1 MHNRINGAMN
11 THELV
16 AHNRL
21 IEELCDFA
29 VDPRHAEY
37 VPPAPLPGSRQEQNE
52 LDEILLLS
60 KCRDIPA
67 LLTSTL
73 PNRQRHALSCLL
85 PPMQTGR
92 DLARFLGQRFTIP
105 LYRTIFNQQLVD
117 LSLPPETWSTMQS
130 CLNLSMRIALLFMQ
144 RYQQRCMQVGLTY
157 ERPRPFE
164 LDHTLVPLMD
174 ALTFGLLARCSVI
187 AGVASE
193 VAAMFLP
200 QQREGW
206 EHLADNIGMARLW
219 AGVHYR
225 SEHIHGLR
233 LGRIIAGRLPL
244 PIPITSL
251 AAQAVTVELGIREL
265 GIRELG
271 IRMPIAA

>member
-1 MHNRINGAMN
+1 MA
-11 THELV
+11 
-16 AHNRL
+16 A
-21 IEELCDFA
+21 FA
-29 VDPRHAEY
+29 PCRKETAKSTSDAE
-37 VPPAPLPGSRQEQNE
+37 PP
-52 LDEILLLS
+52 D
-60 KCRDIPA
+60 A
-67 LLTSTL
+67 LLT
-73 PNRQRHALSCLL
+73 P
-85 PPMQTGR
+85 
-92 DLARFLGQRFTIP
+92 
-105 LYRTIFNQQLVD
+105 
-117 LSLPPETWSTMQS
+117 
-130 CLNLSMRIALLFMQ
+130 
-144 RYQQRCMQVGLTY
+144 
-157 ERPRPFE
+157 
-164 LDHTLVPLMD
+164 
-174 ALTFGLLARCSVI
+174 
-187 AGVASE
+187 SE